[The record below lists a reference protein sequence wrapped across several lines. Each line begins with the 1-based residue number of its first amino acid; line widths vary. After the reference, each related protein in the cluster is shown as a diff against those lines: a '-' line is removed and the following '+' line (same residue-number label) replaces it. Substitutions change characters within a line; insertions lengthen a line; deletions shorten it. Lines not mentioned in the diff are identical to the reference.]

1 MKSCKVCT
9 KSFLLGHKD
18 CCSKD
23 CYMQILQERL
33 DDCFRRD
40 TSHTELLAVC

>member
-1 MKSCKVCT
+1 MNTCQVCIRPFT
-9 KSFLLGHKD
+9 LGKKG

-40 TSHTELLAVC
+40 TSHSKVLAS